1 MVYLREEDVGTSI
14 WRSTTLGDMDVPV
27 QLVGS
32 VSMVGLQCPCGRN
45 SLHLAGS
52 FAGDFQSIKGIMESH
67 KELSGLL

>member
-1 MVYLREEDVGTSI
+1 
-14 WRSTTLGDMDVPV
+14 MDVPV

-52 FAGDFQSIKGIMESH
+52 FAGGFQSIKGIMESH